1 MNITAIAG
9 TAGRITGTA
18 ARHLIALERQ
28 IDWAEVGAIVLHGLQ
43 VLIVLTLLAGRYT
56 RRAWDAL
63 VPLSERLG
71 KAYSRWLVGPTTEAP
86 QVAVTVTTA
95 PPSKPEPLCAIK
107 LFAADGMSQRQIA
120 RTLGISRYRV
130 KQALAA

>member
-1 MNITAIAG
+1 MNATTIAG
-9 TAGRITGTA
+9 TAGRLAGTA
-18 ARHLIALERQ
+18 ARHLIWVESQ
-28 IDWAEVGAIVLHGLQ
+28 IDWAEVGAILLHGLQ
-43 VLIVLTLLAGRYT
+43 VLVVLTLLAGRYA

-71 KAYSRWLVGPTTEAP
+71 KAYSRWLVGPATEAP

-95 PPSKPEPLCAIK
+95 PPSKPKPLCAVK

-120 RTLGISRYRV
+120 KTLGISRHCV
-130 KQALAA
+130 KQALMA

>member
-18 ARHLIALERQ
+18 ARHLIWLNDQ
-28 IDWAEVGAIVLHGLQ
+28 IDWSEVGAIVLHGLQ

-63 VPLSERLG
+63 VPLSERMG
-71 KAYSRWLVGPTTEAP
+71 KAYAAWLVGTPATP
-86 QVAVTVTTA
+86 VVVTVT
-95 PPSKPEPLCAIK
+95 PRKPEGVCMVQLLAM
-107 LFAADGMSQRQIA
+107 DGMSQRQIA
-120 RTLGISRYRV
+120 KTLGISRSTVQR
-130 KQALAA
+130 KLATV